1 MSYDRDKHMYFLAT
15 FVTNSLMDEQ
25 QLKPLEALSI
35 WEKSKTRKEIIDKQY
50 DEITPAQACDELERE
65 KLNDPDWFSETWPY
79 YSYPE
84 YNEK

>member
-15 FVTNSLMDEQ
+15 FVTSSLMDER

-65 KLNDPDWFSETWPY
+65 KLNSPDWFSETWPY

-84 YNEK
+84 YDEK